1 MAEKYKTALAITG
14 LVTFIAVYH
23 YIRIFNSW
31 VDAYNLSK
39 GSDGE
44 DAAPSLTGMPFNDA
58 YRYMDWLLTVPPLLT
73 ELVLVMKF
81 DTEAEA
87 KQMSA
92 VLGTA
97 AALMIALG
105 YPGELITEALS
116 SAPAGCTGSSP
127 CAPFSTLCTSSSSA
141 SRLPPRRRRSRR

>member
-73 ELVLVMKF
+73 ELVLVRKF

-97 AALMIALG
+97 APLMIA
-105 YPGELITEALS
+105 
-116 SAPAGCTGSSP
+116 SSP
-127 CAPFSTLCTSSSSA
+127 RP
-141 SRLPPRRRRSRR
+141 